1 MTLIIVFGP
10 VSQADLLL
18 YICLEEGP
26 KNSANVLY
34 NAMYNYRTVALSIV
48 KNVIGLLLVNL
59 ERKYVIN
66 FKHKYLCHVRL
77 FSNY

>member
-10 VSQADLLL
+10 VSQADLLR

-34 NAMYNYRTVALSIV
+34 NAIHTFTVQWPCQLS
-48 KNVIGLLLVNL
+48 KMLLV
-59 ERKYVIN
+59 Y
-66 FKHKYLCHVRL
+66 YW
-77 FSNY
+77 